1 MTIIQG
7 EREAVPDVDD
17 APPGAA
23 SPQAIESHS
32 LPEQP
37 VLSGQVIIDRSGL
50 ANLIVV
56 LRTRMGFPAETFAL
70 AARPLIEG
78 FAELVQLQPVAD
90 SSRHGRYG
98 LYGRGG
104 GRLHRGL
111 VIALRALDHRRGQIL
126 PRNAAPETL
135 GALAHRWTYAVFA
148 AALLHDVGSGDSE
161 DPVQVFARCVPPI
174 IHAWLGEDPALMAE
188 LRAVLAGSADPSSAI
203 AELVVRA
210 VNGTRP
216 AVETNL
222 PPCAQTASIASSI
235 ESHVESAPR
244 VPAHDTR
251 EFLDSVDAEGSEL
264 PRRFMDWLRQGIA
277 RGTLPVNARGALVHG
292 VEEGLLLV
300 SPGIFRAF
308 IRRDGA
314 SQGESRDAARRVQRE
329 VLRCGWHLH
338 AEGGVNIHG
347 YAWKQDGHAA
357 ARIRGIVILSPER
370 FVDPVPAINPALV
383 RVVDVVQALD

>member
-7 EREAVPDVDD
+7 EKKAVPDVDD
-17 APPGAA
+17 APFAA
-23 SPQAIESHS
+23 ALLQVIEPPS
-32 LPEQP
+32 LPDQP
-37 VLSGQVIIDRSGL
+37 VLSAQVIIDRSGL

-78 FAELVQLQPVAD
+78 FAELVQLQPVAG

-98 LYGRGG
+98 LGG

-148 AALLHDVGSGDSE
+148 AALLHDVGSAESE
-161 DPVQVFARCVPPI
+161 GPVRVFERCVPPI
-174 IHAWLGEDPALMAE
+174 IQTWLGEDPALMAE

-203 AELVVRA
+203 VELVGRA
-210 VNGTRP
+210 VTGARP
-216 AVETNL
+216 VVETNL
-222 PPCAQTASIASSI
+222 PPCAQTASIASPI
-235 ESHVESAPR
+235 ESHVESAPG

-277 RGTLPVNARGALVHG
+277 RGALPVNARGALVHG
-292 VEEGLLLV
+292 VEEGILLA

-329 VLRCGWHLH
+329 VLRCGWHLR

-347 YAWKQDGHAA
+347 YAWKQDGRAA
-357 ARIRGIVILSPER
+357 APIRGIVILSPER
-370 FVDPVPAINPALV
+370 FVDPVPAINPVLV